1 MGSLSSLE
9 ILLVEDNERVR
20 KAIQTLLKKS
30 RYSVEV
36 VADGESAIDKLRHRY
51 FDLVISDYKMARM
64 NGIELLRQVKKSWP
78 ATEVVIITAFGTI
91 SKGVEA
97 IKLGAFDYITKPFD
111 NQELLKIVARFIEKR
126 NSGRKIK
133 KISSELRKHPEFDPI
148 IGMGASLV

>member
-1 MGSLSSLE
+1 
-9 ILLVEDNERVR
+9 
-20 KAIQTLLKKS
+20 
-30 RYSVEV
+30 
-36 VADGESAIDKLRHRY
+36 
-51 FDLVISDYKMARM
+51 M

-126 NSGRKIK
+126 NSGRKIIK
-133 KISSELRKHPEFDPI
+133 DF
-148 IGMGASLV
+148 V